1 MKNNIGVWFV
11 YIIVGTI
18 GLSLLIAIGIT
29 KFSWFS
35 WSLGDANGWLGF
47 WGSFLGGIIGTLS
60 VLYVAFSQD
69 SKQEKLINDERKILL
84 LKNVEEEIK
93 DVLIELSNYRNE
105 FMLYAD
111 KCNDRLSN
119 ITYYS
124 EEDYNK
130 ARSETNDKSER
141 NITKYETILIYNR
154 FNLVKVHLKI
164 FDNTINTD
172 LIKPDNVAEYMFVND
187 TIDKFRKYFSEIT
200 ENGTIKGYQSIFD
213 EIDKLYLQIIEKQ
226 AKTRKE
232 MIEKLNTH

>member
-1 MKNNIGVWFV
+1 MENKIGVWLF

-18 GLSLLIAIGIT
+18 GISLLIAIGIT

-124 EEDYNK
+124 EEKYNK
-130 ARSETNDKSER
+130 ARSETNEKSER
-141 NITKYETILIYNR
+141 NITKYETTLIYNR

-172 LIKPDNVAEYMFVND
+172 LIKPDNVAECMFVND
-187 TIDKFRKYFSEIT
+187 TIDKFRKYFFEIT

-232 MIEKLNTH
+232 MIGKLNTH